1 MNDRDDYSD
10 NPYRGR
16 TGRDSGR
23 DHDPLGEPTPPP
35 SRGRRARSEGPSWPE
50 EPGTPGPRSTGP
62 SSGEFRTP
70 RYAPRPDQEYD
81 PLDPQPPAGRGRPQ
95 PPAEPDPGS
104 SRRRGAAD
112 ALRGGRAARSGAGR
126 PQDTGALPGGRP
138 GGPESAPPSE
148 DPTQDALAALAGLGS
163 PVGSAPA
170 PDPVA
175 EEPPRRRR
183 RRSEPEPEPEPT
195 PPVEDA
201 PRGGRR
207 SRRAA
212 AEEEAPPARRG
223 RGRWGRGRRDEEP
236 IGGFLDDLPEEDGAF
251 DSGSFPGVNSSADT
265 GAFAAVNVDE
275 GRSRPRRARDE
286 AGPIP
291 EDEDFAPTSRRG
303 RRHRGAPEEEAPAP
317 APADE
322 PTGSRTGRRRRGQ
335 VDEPPADTGAF
346 ITDEEPRGRRA
357 RRGRR
362 EPEPIG
368 GFADDLPE
376 EDGAFDSG
384 SFPGVN
390 SSADTGAFA
399 AVNVDEGRSRPRRA
413 RDEEDVTR
421 EEPRDRR
428 SRRRRG
434 APVAPDPVEGF
445 DPEDDPEAEP
455 EEEPTGRRGRG
466 RGRRG
471 EGPRRG
477 RRRGRRDREPE
488 EDARE
493 PAEAD
498 DQGDHDD
505 YEEPALADIAA
516 AYGGDRSSRK
526 KAKEL
531 KRARLAQQQRTPGG
545 RRAKRRGKG
554 MVILLC
560 LALIAV
566 VGGGGFFV
574 MRTYVFP
581 PDFSGEGSGEVVYV
595 IEENQSGLSVGQG
608 LTELGVVASPRAFT
622 NALEGLDE
630 EQRGTGLVPGSYSL
644 ALGMSAENAVLALLD
659 PENRLGGR
667 VTIKEGKRNDQVAEE
682 LSLATGVPQEELMEA
697 LSRTDELGLP
707 EYAVEGPAGYLFPE
721 TYRFDPETDALTM
734 IKAMV
739 SQFNSVAEE
748 MELVERSE
756 AAGHDPNEI
765 MAMASIIQAESG
777 GEDDMPKV
785 SRVIYN
791 RLDIE
796 MNLGM
801 DSTCFYAIG
810 TYGIAL
816 TNDQLEL
823 CRQDTSGFD
832 TYFKK
837 GLPPGPFV
845 APGRDAIEAALEPA
859 EGPWLYFVT
868 TDPENGVTKFTDNEA
883 EFQLLKEEFEAN
895 YGGGSSGDGE

>member
-1 MNDRDDYSD
+1 MNDRDDYPD

-50 EPGTPGPRSTGP
+50 EPGTPGSRSTAP
-62 SSGEFRTP
+62 STGEFRTP

-81 PLDPQPPAGRGRPQ
+81 PLGPQPSAGRGRPQ
-95 PPAEPDPGS
+95 SPAEPDPGA

-183 RRSEPEPEPEPT
+183 RRSEPEPEPA
-195 PPVEDA
+195 PPAEDA

-236 IGGFLDDLPEEDGAF
+236 IGGFLDDLPEEDG
-251 DSGSFPGVNSSADT
+251 V
-265 GAFAAVNVDE
+265 
-275 GRSRPRRARDE
+275 
-286 AGPIP
+286 
-291 EDEDFAPTSRRG
+291 
-303 RRHRGAPEEEAPAP
+303 
-317 APADE
+317 
-322 PTGSRTGRRRRGQ
+322 
-335 VDEPPADTGAF
+335 
-346 ITDEEPRGRRA
+346 
-357 RRGRR
+357 
-362 EPEPIG
+362 
-368 GFADDLPE
+368 
-376 EDGAFDSG
+376 FDSG

-434 APVAPDPVEGF
+434 APVDPDPVEGF
-445 DPEDDPEAEP
+445 DPEDDPEVEADAEP
-455 EEEPTGRRGRG
+455 DEEPTGRRGRG

-488 EDARE
+488 EDAPE
-493 PAEAD
+493 SAEAD
-498 DQGDHDD
+498 DEGDHD

-748 MELVERSE
+748 MQLVERAE
-756 AAGHDPNEI
+756 AAGYDPNEI

-883 EFQLLKEEFEAN
+883 EFQLLKDEFEAN
-895 YGGGSSGDGE
+895 YGGGGE